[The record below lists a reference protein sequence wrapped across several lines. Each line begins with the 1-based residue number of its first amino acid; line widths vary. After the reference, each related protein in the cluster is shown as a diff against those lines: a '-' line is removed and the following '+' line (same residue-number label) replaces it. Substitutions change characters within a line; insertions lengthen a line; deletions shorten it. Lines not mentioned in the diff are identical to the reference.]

1 MFPKNALL
9 LLVVLLATALFAL
22 SPASARESAP
32 PRLTVVDEPLLSTV
46 LRDNRIGLDAERS
59 LKVLLP
65 PGYAKSKQ
73 RYPVVYFLHNAWYG
87 PKQMIE
93 DGRAQGLIERAFAD
107 GVVPEF
113 IFVIADYTGPT
124 TGSLYENS
132 PVSGRWIDYTVNEVV
147 PLIDA
152 RYRTLARR
160 ESRAVVGDFFGG
172 RGALKL
178 AMTRADVFSVAY
190 AMHPVATG
198 VGNIPWSAVEIDWP
212 RIHAAKTFTELGG
225 FGRTQI
231 FWAIH
236 QAFAPNVAAPP
247 CFCDLYT
254 EMKDG
259 KASYNPDR
267 AMALQKSFLLDE
279 TLAQS
284 AAALRSMRG
293 LALDWGRFDT
303 TQAHVTSNR
312 QFSRKLEDLGIEHEA
327 EEYRGD
333 PWNRTWTADG
343 RFAERVLP
351 FLRKH
356 LATAS
361 ASPVPMP
368 SADTNSRA
376 ASSAPWPQDVL
387 RKEWPPSAPRRR
399 TIYLASGR
407 D

>member
-1 MFPKNALL
+1 MISKNAFVFFAGLL
-9 LLVVLLATALFAL
+9 IALPALARDPVV
-22 SPASARESAP
+22 
-32 PRLTVVDEPLLSTV
+32 PRLTVVDESFVSTV
-46 LRDNRIGLDAERS
+46 LRDNRIGLDAARS
-59 LKVLLP
+59 IMVLLP

-73 RYPVVYFLHNAWYG
+73 RYPVVYFLHNAWSG

-93 DGRAQGLIERAFAD
+93 DGRAQRLIERGFAD

-113 IFVIADYTGPT
+113 IFVVADYTGPT

-132 PVSGRWIDYTVNEVV
+132 PVSGRWIDYTVDEVV

-152 RYRTLARR
+152 KYRTLARR

-178 AMTRADVFSVAY
+178 AMTKADVFSVAY

-198 VGNIPWSAVEIDWP
+198 TGDIPWSALEIDWT
-212 RIHAAKTFTELGG
+212 RMHAAKSFAELGG
-225 FGRTQI
+225 LGRSQI

-247 CFCDLYT
+247 CFCDFYAGI
-254 EMKDG
+254 MDG
-259 KASYNPDR
+259 KVAYNGDR
-267 AMALQKSFLLDE
+267 AMAMQKAFLLDE
-279 TLAQS
+279 TLVDS
-284 AAALRSMRG
+284 AAALRTMRG

-303 TQAHVTSNR
+303 TQAHVVSNR

-333 PWNRTWTADG
+333 PFNRTWTDDG

-356 LATAS
+356 LATA
-361 ASPVPMP
+361 
-368 SADTNSRA
+368 DER
-376 ASSAPWPQDVL
+376 
-387 RKEWPPSAPRRR
+387 
-399 TIYLASGR
+399 GR
-407 D
+407 NGPT